1 MAIEDVM
8 EKFVGAFEKLATLV
22 EIQQA
27 SLNEHAR
34 QIEALKF
41 RLDNR
46 ERFLNKVVTE
56 PYPGACPECEGKDC
70 NCNGCGGFGQM

>member
-8 EKFVGAFEKLATLV
+8 DKFVSAFERFVILV
-22 EIQQA
+22 QAQQD

-56 PYPGACPECEGKDC
+56 PYASTCSECNGKDC

>member
-8 EKFVGAFEKLATLV
+8 DKFVDAFERLVTLV
-22 EIQQA
+22 EVQQT

-34 QIEALKF
+34 QIEALKT
-41 RLDNR
+41 RLSASEHD
-46 ERFLNKVVTE
+46 LVGLLQSE

-70 NCNGCGGFGQM
+70 NCNGCGGFGR